1 MILRIKDFQQ
11 AIPEIRDHAHLF
23 GDRRGDAYI
32 QLAYVSNDGLDR
44 DKKQFRFIA
53 SDDSVDL
60 HDEIV
65 AEGAFHELRH
75 VFMANPVMLTGHQH
89 RLTTGKSPVAARVLE
104 LRTDKNP
111 VHGLGQFVDTEV
123 GRDHAEAVLSGAQR
137 AVSVGFISRD
147 TDQREGR
154 IVHTKAMLLEISLV
168 AVGANPH
175 ALVLNFVQGQLSEHA
190 PARSRDTHQ
199 ADEWAAMLSELRA
212 DLDGLTA
219 RFAERESRDSVEAR
233 QLAELARDLRG
244 AALAV

>member
-23 GDRRGDAYI
+23 GDRHGDAYI

-60 HDEIV
+60 HEEIV
-65 AEGAFHELRH
+65 AAGAFHELRH

-89 RLTTGKSPVAARVLE
+89 RLATGKSPVAARVLDLHTE
-104 LRTDKNP
+104 KNP
-111 VHGLGQFVDTEV
+111 VHGLGQFVETEV

-137 AVSVGFISRD
+137 AVSVGFISRE
-147 TDQREGR
+147 TRLNEGR

-168 AVGANPH
+168 AVGANPN
-175 ALVLNFVQGQLSEHA
+175 ALVLNFVQGQLSERTPDCSRA
-190 PARSRDTHQ
+190 PHQ
-199 ADEWAAMLSELRA
+199 SEEWANMLRELRA
-212 DLDGLTA
+212 DLDGLIA
-219 RFAERESRDSVEAR
+219 RVAERESVEAR
-233 QLAELARDLRG
+233 QLAALARDLRG
-244 AALAV
+244 APLAE